1 MPFRVSSFSRWTG
14 SVWASSPYGHS
25 SPYGGYISK
34 QYSAYGTTYNAL
46 APDPL
51 LIRLVVQACDERERK
66 RSDGGG
72 DADHDESKKPE
83 SKLRRAL

>member
-1 MPFRVSSFSRWTG
+1 MGRSKDSTLSFL
-14 SVWASSPYGHS
+14 
-25 SPYGGYISK
+25 
-34 QYSAYGTTYNAL
+34 NAL